1 MILVIGAKG
10 GVGTTTV
17 AAALVRAL
25 RGIGL
30 DAADGQLAARL
41 ERPALL
47 LSEAA
52 MERRTQDLV
61 DRIVRK
67 RLSLVWTPE
76 CAFLSDPVLQLLRA
90 VDERVD
96 MIADGGIEPPPELN
110 ALCGQIII
118 VSDSENP
125 VARYHE
131 QRLVQKFPGARVIHG
146 AGKEQIESLLT
157 AIAR

>member
-1 MILVIGAKG
+1 MILVVGAKG

-17 AAALVRAL
+17 AVGLVRGL
-25 RGIGL
+25 RGVGL

-61 DRIVRK
+61 DRITR
-67 RLSLVWTPE
+67 RHLSLVWSPE
-76 CAFLSDPVLQLLRA
+76 CAFLSDLVLRLLRA
-90 VDERVD
+90 LDERVD
-96 MIADGGIEPPPELN
+96 VVVDGGIEPPPELN
-110 ALCGQIII
+110 GLCRQVVI

-131 QRLVQKFPGARVIHG
+131 QRLVQKYPGAHIIHG
-146 AGKEQIESLLT
+146 AGKEQLESLLT